1 MGVDG
6 GALAVYADS
15 ATPAAD
21 GVVTLTNERRG
32 RGEGEGL
39 LTLTL

>member
-6 GALAVYADS
+6 GALAADADA

-21 GVVTLTNERRG
+21 GAVIPTIERRG
-32 RGEGEGL
+32 GGEGGG
-39 LTLTL
+39 